1 MLYPNNVKKKYT
13 KNISYANRG
22 MELEHLISEAN
33 KYYEIAD
40 IAIIYKKPTPVTITK
55 VTYQNNKVL
64 TNGMLQSKSS
74 LDYVGIYKGKYLDFD
89 AKSTTSKT
97 SFPLSN
103 ISKHQLKH
111 IQNILNHGGITFL
124 ILEINTEIY
133 LLKGE
138 DLLDF
143 INNNKRKSIPYD
155 YIKSNCCQIDLNYN
169 PVLDYIKVID
179 KIYFRSNYE
188 KKE

>member
-1 MLYPNNVKKKYT
+1 MLYPNKVKTEYQ

-22 MELEHLISEAN
+22 IILENIINEAN
-33 KYYEIAD
+33 KYYD
-40 IAIIYKKPTPVTITK
+40 LNNLAIIYKKPTPVNITK
-55 VTYQNNKVL
+55 VKYEKNKVL
-64 TNGMLQSKSS
+64 TTGLLQSKSS